1 MVHVDQIVYLAKEI
15 VDTVEGDLGL
25 DDHGDVIE
33 SHPHL
38 VSQHVENCRDGSV
51 QQSKLEGNCSL
62 PDMAEK
68 TLAAVI
74 SSFMMTVCGAQGQI
88 SLAEKPPRDSRNKRR
103 RQS

>member
-1 MVHVDQIVYLAKEI
+1 VYLAKEL
-15 VDTVEGDLGL
+15 VNSVKGDLGL
-25 DDHGDVIE
+25 DDHRDVIE

-51 QQSKLEGNCSL
+51 RWSKVEGNHGL

-74 SSFMMTVCGAQGQI
+74 SSFMTTVCASQGQI
-88 SLAEKPPRDSRNKRR
+88 SPPTTKLQRDSHNKRR
-103 RQS
+103 KQSW